1 MTTTA
6 DLIHDTRWHL
16 MTGHPDVLNVLDTTI
31 DAITDTLTLRYELR
45 GVSQGT
51 ILCVGV
57 EEMHVIS
64 TSGSAPGSTVT
75 VLRGFNGSTAAAHT
89 ADDIT
94 YVSPQFSDFRILRA
108 INKGLENLS
117 NDLFRIK
124 SVQFSYTP
132 ARAGYELTPTDLID
146 VWRVSFD
153 IPGPTREW
161 PFLPPEAW
169 YVDLA
174 ADTATFPSGKQLVL
188 RYGGSP
194 GFPVKV
200 SYRAAFS
207 PLVSLTDDVL
217 AVSGLHTEAH
227 DLPALFA
234 GFYLST
240 GREVKRSFTTQQP
253 ERRRQEEV
261 PPGAARMGT
270 LELME
275 LYERRIN
282 EEKSRLIRRY
292 PGAH

>member
-6 DLIHDTRWHL
+6 DLIADTRWHL
-16 MTGHPDVLNVLDTTI
+16 MTGHPDVLNVLDTSI
-31 DAITDTLTLRYELR
+31 DNVVDTLTLRFELR
-45 GVSQGT
+45 SMAQGT
-51 ILCVGV
+51 ILCIGV

-64 TSGSAPGSTVT
+64 ASGSAPGSTVT
-75 VLRGFNGSTAAAHT
+75 VIRGFNGSTAASHD
-89 ADDIT
+89 ADDVV
-94 YVSPQFSDFRILRA
+94 YVGPQFSDFRILRSV
-108 INKGLENLS
+108 NKGLQNLS
-117 NDLFRIK
+117 NDLFQIK
-124 SVQFSYTP
+124 SVQFDYTP
-132 ARAGYELTPTDLID
+132 ARSGYELTPTDLID
-146 VWRVSFD
+146 IWRVSYD

-174 ADTATFPSGKQLVL
+174 ADTATFPSGKQIVL
-188 RYGGSP
+188 RVQLSP

-207 PLVSLTDDVL
+207 PLVNLTDDVL

-227 DLPALFA
+227 DLPAIFA
-234 GFYLST
+234 AFYLST

-270 LELME
+270 LELQE
-275 LYERRIN
+275 LYERRVN
-282 EEKSRLIRRY
+282 EEKSRLIRRF